1 MPAGYISP
9 TLCVC
14 VGGLLGV
21 CVCVQLLRLI
31 RVRNFYE
38 KMPGCECARVC
49 VCELLSCISKYLKA
63 NIILGRWI
71 ALSLCVCVCRFV
83 RQAGIRAKGVIE
95 KHLSQPP
102 SFEPCE
108 ITKCKK
114 IIYTIHT
121 DVYKYI
127 LILIMSRSA
136 SAKRK

>member
-49 VCELLSCISKYLKA
+49 V
-63 NIILGRWI
+63 
-71 ALSLCVCVCRFV
+71 
-83 RQAGIRAKGVIE
+83 
-95 KHLSQPP
+95 
-102 SFEPCE
+102 
-108 ITKCKK
+108 
-114 IIYTIHT
+114 
-121 DVYKYI
+121 
-127 LILIMSRSA
+127 
-136 SAKRK
+136 

>member
-1 MPAGYISP
+1 
-9 TLCVC
+9 
-14 VGGLLGV
+14 V
-21 CVCVQLLRLI
+21 CVCVCSYFVL
-31 RVRNFYE
+31 FEYE
-38 KMPGCECARVC
+38 IFMRKCLVVSVLVC

-95 KHLSQPP
+95 KHLCQPP

-108 ITKCKK
+108 VTKCKK